1 MQNGN
6 IIYSWEEYKE
16 KFISSSSESSSSTEP
31 PSPLCTKEDFA
42 SYSNL
47 REDYYKTKA
56 DLVNNTK
63 KSLSEDE
70 LKLKNSCLNNI
81 RAQSRDFN
89 GSIATKQICDG
100 DTTVNSRYQAKLD
113 SNTEYVQ
120 KQIDECLKEE

>member
-1 MQNGN
+1 MQEGN
-6 IIYSWEEYKE
+6 IIYSWDEYKE
-16 KFISSSSESSSSTEP
+16 RFISSSSESSSSTEP

-42 SYSNL
+42 SFNNL
-47 REDYYKTKA
+47 REDFYKTKA

-63 KSLSEDE
+63 KTLSEDE
-70 LKLKNSCLNNI
+70 FKLKNSCLNNI
-81 RAQSRDFN
+81 QAQSRGFN